1 VLAPNV
7 TTKVVSSYSFEVYE
21 INIQILNTIDG
32 KKEKKMEGK
41 NSVNCWNGKLCTY
54 SSHFDFQNNF
64 KRAGNFFFSIL

>member
-1 VLAPNV
+1 MHIVRERGRDRERL
-7 TTKVVSSYSFEVYE
+7 

-32 KKEKKMEGK
+32 KKEKKMKGK
-41 NSVNCWNGKLCTY
+41 KSVNCWNGKLCTY